1 MQFLDRGCGSI
12 TGRVSVHLNSEL
24 PDIAVLGSFDSS
36 EENMYTQAM
45 MIPITDT
52 SELHGSAAVS

>member
-1 MQFLDRGCGSI
+1 MQFLDRDCGGI
-12 TGRVSVHLNSEL
+12 TGRVSVHLYSEL
-24 PDIAVLGSFDSS
+24 PDIVVLGSFGGS
-36 EENMYTQAM
+36 EEGMYTQAM